1 MDAITAT
8 IGTVACLVMIGW
20 LILHTMRKKT

>member
-8 IGTVACLVMIGW
+8 IGIVACLAMIGW
-20 LILHTMRKKT
+20 LILRTMRKNT

>member
-8 IGTVACLVMIGW
+8 IGIVACLAMVGW
-20 LILHTMRKKT
+20 LIVISVRKKT